1 MDRLYKSEKQLSEMK
16 DTFEA
21 IVGKSDSLKDKKI
34 IDLSKRN
41 RALQLQGE
49 SLKTKAAKAA
59 SFALDLKKEA
69 DTRDLTKVIEKT

>member
-41 RALQLQGE
+41 RAL
-49 SLKTKAAKAA
+49 
-59 SFALDLKKEA
+59 
-69 DTRDLTKVIEKT
+69 